1 MAKPH
6 PPLTSPADTAARS
19 AAEQLFFAGVRHLES
34 ETRTEA
40 ERAFRSAVQIDPDL
54 AEAWAN
60 LGMLLDDQ
68 RQDAEAEHCYRRAL
82 ALQPFVAATY
92 LNLGGLL
99 GRHKRFDEAEAAYA
113 QALRMDPTRP
123 GTWSNLGA
131 LYASQRLD
139 DEAEGCYERALSM
152 APTLPRARFNLGVLR
167 LRQGRLEEGWAGLE
181 ARDWYAALKR
191 ALHCPLWQG
200 EPLAGRRVLVGHE
213 VGHGDVIQ
221 FGRYVAML
229 KTRGAGHVT
238 LLCHPALKRLFASLD
253 GPDQILG
260 FDEPWPDTASA
271 QPWDVWTPLMSLPYH
286 FGTRMETIPARLPYL
301 QAEPALIQR
310 WAAEL
315 SSGKLGLRVGLVWRG
330 NPAFDND
337 ADRSLGSLALLA
349 PLWSVPGVCFVS
361 LQKGAG
367 EDEAAQPPAGQPL
380 HHLGGRMVD
389 FADAAA
395 IMASLDLVI
404 SVDTAMAHLA
414 GALDKP
420 CWLLLPR
427 YQTDWR
433 WLEDRSDSPW
443 YPGVMRLFRQA
454 EAGNW
459 QPVVAALVDGLQT
472 LARPRL

>member
-1 MAKPH
+1 MAEPH
-6 PPLTSPADTAARS
+6 PPISSAADTAARS
-19 AAEQLFFAGVRHLES
+19 AAEQLFFAGVRHLEN
-34 ETRTEA
+34 EAIEEA
-40 ERAFRSAVQIDPDL
+40 ELAFRSAVQTDPNL

-68 RQDAEAEHCYRRAL
+68 RVDEEAERCYRRTL

-113 QALRMDPTRP
+113 QALRLEPTRP
-123 GTWSNLGA
+123 GIWSNLGV

-139 DEAEGCYERALSM
+139 EEAEDCYARAL
-152 APTLPRARFNLGVLR
+152 AIDPLLPRARFNLGVLR
-167 LRQGRLEEGWAGLE
+167 LPQPRREVGWAGLE
-181 ARDWYAALKR
+181 ARDWYVGLKR

-200 EPLAGRRVLVGHE
+200 EPLAGRSVLVGHE

-229 KTRGAGHVT
+229 KARGAGHVT

-253 GPDQILG
+253 GPDEVLS
-260 FDEPWPDTASA
+260 FDEAWPDASA

-301 QAEPALIQR
+301 QAEPALAQR

-315 SSGKLGLRVGLVWRG
+315 PSGQPALRVGLVWRG

-337 ADRSLGSLALLA
+337 ADRSLPSLALLA
-349 PLWSVPGVCFVS
+349 PLWSVPGIYFVS

-367 EDEAAQPPAGQPL
+367 EDEAAQPPAGRPL
-380 HHLGGRMVD
+380 VHLGGRMAD

-414 GALDKP
+414 GALNKP

-443 YPGVMRLFRQA
+443 YPNVMRLFRQA
-454 EAGNW
+454 EAGDW
-459 QPVVAALVDGLQT
+459 QPVIAALVDGLQT

>member
-1 MAKPH
+1 MAEPD
-6 PPLTSPADTAARS
+6 PPMSSTSDATPRS
-19 AAEQLFFAGVRHLES
+19 AAERLFFAGVRHLENEATS
-34 ETRTEA
+34 EA
-40 ERAFRSAVQIDPDL
+40 EQAFRSAVQIDPEL

-60 LGMLLDDQ
+60 LGLLLDDQ
-68 RQDAEAEHCYRRAL
+68 RQDGEAESCYRRAL
-82 ALQPFVAATY
+82 TLQPFVAATH

-99 GRHKRFDEAEAAYA
+99 GRRKRFDEAEAAYA
-113 QALRMDPTRP
+113 QALRLDPTRP
-123 GTWSNLGA
+123 GIWSNMGV

-139 DEAEGCYERALSM
+139 DEAEACYERALAM
-152 APTLPRARFNLGVLR
+152 EPMLPRARFNLGVLR

-181 ARDWYAALKR
+181 ARDWYVGLKR

-229 KTRGAGHVT
+229 KARGAGAIT
-238 LLCHPALKRLFASLD
+238 LLCHPALKRLFASFD
-253 GPDQILG
+253 GPDAVLG
-260 FDEPWPDTASA
+260 FDEPWPDSPSA

-286 FGTRMETIPARLPYL
+286 FGTRLDSIPASLPYL
-301 QAEPALIQR
+301 QAEPALVRQ

-315 SSGKLGLRVGLVWRG
+315 PSGKPALRVGLVWRG

-337 ADRSLGSLALLA
+337 ADRSLASLALLA
-349 PLWSVPGVCFVS
+349 PLWSVPGVHFMS

-367 EDEAAQPPAGQPL
+367 EDEAAEPPPGQPL
-380 HHLGGRMVD
+380 QHLGGRMAD

-395 IMASLDLVI
+395 IMSSLDLVI

-414 GALDKP
+414 GALNKP

-433 WLEDRSDSPW
+433 WLEDRPDSPW
-443 YPGVMRLFRQA
+443 YPGAMRLFRQA

-459 QPVVAALVDGLQT
+459 QPVVAALVDGLET
-472 LARPRL
+472 LAHSRL